1 MLARKREPNSQVSQA
16 NDLLYQKLGT
26 SANSKSLQW
35 ASPGIPWKVH
45 TGRSRLQKKNTLENI
60 EEENFVSV
68 WSMTTL
74 LIRAPNRSQNVER
87 KETF

>member
-1 MLARKREPNSQVSQA
+1 MSITRNPMEGPH
-16 NDLLYQKLGT
+16 
-26 SANSKSLQW
+26 
-35 ASPGIPWKVH
+35 WKE
-45 TGRSRLQKKNTLENI
+45 QIAKKNTLENI